1 MLSERFDCDDKDELS
16 FEAFLLGA
24 ASRYM
29 SVNGLMKGNDIR
41 DIQKRIPYVFCEKAD
56 TAVIA
61 AAEAAEAE
69 LSGIPEEYWAGN
81 IQLIGQLYQYYNSEK
96 KDSVLRGLKNNSR
109 VDTEDM
115 AAATQ
120 IFTPDWIVKYMTEN
134 TLGRIFASRCCY
146 DTSKL
151 KYYVKRRI
159 TCVKAAPESITL
171 LDPCVGS
178 GNILVYAFDMFMEL
192 YRACGFTVSKAVRHI
207 IKYNLFGLDIDSKAV
222 RIARLAVYLKAVQY
236 YGDLLPDGIVPQIY
250 DMESISDGTPFGE
263 QFTGAELFGS
273 LIRPCIPP
281 EVQGTKAA
289 EVFRLLTRKYSAVV
303 TNPPYMSCSSMNREL
318 LSFMKREYSDY
329 YSDLFSAFIV
339 RCTEFAEDE
348 GYLGFLTPC
357 VWMFIQSYEKL
368 RRMIFNEKTLETLI
382 HFEYSAFDDATVPV
396 CAFTLK
402 NSKTDVKG
410 VYFRLT
416 DFRGGLDVQHEKF
429 AEAVSLSDCGYV
441 FEVSADGFTKLPNAP
456 AAYWVS
462 ERVQQIYMDNPT
474 LGSIAAPRKGNSTSD
489 NDRFMRL
496 WYEVDR
502 NKMNLGSTC
511 IDREETKRKRW
522 FPYNKGGGYRKWYG
536 FNDYLTDWYD
546 DAAEMRKI
554 PTAVIAN
561 YQFFTR
567 PGLTWSTV
575 TSGKFSIRQFGEG
588 YIFDNGGCCIF
599 ELGERKNYICALL
612 NSKVF
617 EYIFGQLNPT
627 LNFQSGEVAKFP
639 VIYEQSDEVDTLAE
653 ECTVISRLEYDS
665 FETSRD
671 FKRHPLI

>member
-1 MLSERFDCDDKDELS
+1 MLSERFDGAGQDELS

-29 SVNGLMKGNDIR
+29 AVNGIMSGNDTSSIR
-41 DIQKRIPYVFCEKAD
+41 KLIPYVFGENND
-56 TAVIA
+56 SAVTA
-61 AAEAAEAE
+61 AAEAAEAA
-69 LSGIPEEYWAGN
+69 LSEIPAEYWAGN

-96 KDSVLRGLKNNSR
+96 KDSVLQGLKNNAK
-109 VDTEDM
+109 VDTENM

-134 TLGRIFASRCCY
+134 TLGRILASRCGY
-146 DTSKL
+146 DTSTM
-151 KYYVKRRI
+151 KYYVPRSI
-159 TCVKAAPESITL
+159 TCTKAGPESITL

-178 GNILVYAFDMFMEL
+178 GNILVYAFDMFAEL
-192 YRACGFTVSKAVRHI
+192 YKACGFTDSEAVMNI

-250 DMESISDGTPFGE
+250 DMENISDETRFGE

-281 EVQGTKAA
+281 EVQGTKAV

-318 LSFMKREYSDY
+318 LGFIKHEYNDY
-329 YSDLFSAFIV
+329 YSDLFSAFMV
-339 RCTEFAEDE
+339 RCTELTEDD

-368 RRMIFNEKTLETLI
+368 RRMIFSEKTLETLI

-396 CAFTLK
+396 CAFTMK
-402 NSKTDVKG
+402 NRRTDVKG

-416 DFRGGLDVQHEKF
+416 DFRGGLDVQREKF
-429 AEAVSLSDCGYV
+429 NEAISSPGCGYV
-441 FEVSADGFTKLPNAP
+441 FEVSADGFEKLPNAP

-462 ERVQQIYMDNPT
+462 DRVREVYMDYPS

-489 NDRFMRL
+489 NDRFLRL
-496 WYEVDR
+496 WYEVDK
-502 NKMNLGSTC
+502 NKMNLGSTF
-511 IDREETKRKRW
+511 IDRDETKIKRW

-639 VIYEQSDEVDTLAE
+639 VIYKESDEVSTLAE
-653 ECTVISRLEYDS
+653 ECTMISRVEYDS
-665 FETSRD
+665 YETSRD